1 MNTIKKA
8 ADINICLGLVLENK
22 NNSIRVQLFKL
33 FIEKGID
40 PNTAVDRYNTT
51 LLMWAAENEELDL
64 LNLFIEKGIDPTTA
78 ADSYNTTLLM
88 WAAKN
93 EQLDLLN
100 LFIEKGID
108 PNTAVDDHHSL
119 DQTIRLLELKKY
131 FEENDSVQIID
142 KISDLDNENDIVLA
156 LEAFYSTYER
166 PIDINIIPDVLDK
179 IEKENSNI
187 DLSSI
192 IIKYLN
198 YIKDGKEIFGSYT
211 RFSHISNKVLLTLLK
226 KVNINK
232 LDNEIKI
239 KLFNASAC
247 KHNIFD
253 DYEWFTYLFDNG
265 FIEPITIYKNFDYI
279 NNESLLSL
287 AIMQSLKKGRKPSA
301 TNFKTRKEWEKLV
314 IKIIDSMD
322 KENALNNL
330 NDAFNKALPFS
341 KDDPDKQLIK
351 DKWASRLTTP

>member
-142 KISDLDNENDIVLA
+142 KISDLDNENDIVL
-156 LEAFYSTYER
+156 
-166 PIDINIIPDVLDK
+166 
-179 IEKENSNI
+179 
-187 DLSSI
+187 
-192 IIKYLN
+192 
-198 YIKDGKEIFGSYT
+198 
-211 RFSHISNKVLLTLLK
+211 H
-226 KVNINK
+226 
-232 LDNEIKI
+232 
-239 KLFNASAC
+239 
-247 KHNIFD
+247 
-253 DYEWFTYLFDNG
+253 
-265 FIEPITIYKNFDYI
+265 
-279 NNESLLSL
+279 
-287 AIMQSLKKGRKPSA
+287 
-301 TNFKTRKEWEKLV
+301 
-314 IKIIDSMD
+314 
-322 KENALNNL
+322 
-330 NDAFNKALPFS
+330 
-341 KDDPDKQLIK
+341 
-351 DKWASRLTTP
+351 